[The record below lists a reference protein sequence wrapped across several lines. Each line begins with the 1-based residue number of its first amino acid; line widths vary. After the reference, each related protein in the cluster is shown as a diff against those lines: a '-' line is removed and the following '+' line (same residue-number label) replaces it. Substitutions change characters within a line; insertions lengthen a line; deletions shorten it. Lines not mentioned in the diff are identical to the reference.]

1 MALIFT
7 LILLSSSAWS
17 ASTDVC
23 EVLNLSNCSGVQ
35 KMGRRSSAQSIPSTS
50 TAAQFNPANVSHDR
64 GFGVETMY
72 QPGNAPTFSFVS
84 GTGKVGAALV
94 SSKVENSFFGN
105 RVIELEEDYFE
116 RREDDEQYASEKQ
129 TLALGGGLFK
139 NRKFSLDLGLL
150 FKYNSDIKRVNPGAG
165 FAVRW
170 AFVNFGAAQYQDDVK
185 LKFRDLVNPN
195 TGIPYETEWEDD
207 EYEERF
213 TVRNYFAGIKIKNL
227 FLDAGVI
234 NTTYKF
240 DDDDATVIRLYSAAY
255 IWKNFLFNLA
265 LREEESPRWRYK
277 DEMLLDERKK
287 NETYGGVQYSFNQH
301 FIIGVH
307 YNYYLLR
314 EYAASLTLFI

>member
-1 MALIFT
+1 MF
-7 LILLSSSAWS
+7 LLTFFLLLVSDSRA

-35 KMGRRSSAQSIPSTS
+35 KMGRRSSAQSLPSSS

-72 QPGNAPTFSFVS
+72 QPDNSPTFSFVS

-105 RVIELEEDYFE
+105 RVVELEEDYFE
-116 RREDDEQYASEKQ
+116 RREDDKQYDSEKQ

-139 NRKFSLDLGLL
+139 NRKFSLDVGLL
-150 FKYNSDIKRVNPGAG
+150 LKYNSDIKRVNPGVG
-165 FAVRW
+165 MAVRW
-170 AFVNFGAAQYQDDVK
+170 GFLNFGAAQYQDDVK

-195 TGIPYETEWEDD
+195 TGNTYEVEFGDD

-213 TVRNYFAGIKIKNL
+213 TVRNYFAGIKIRNL

-234 NTTYKF
+234 NTYYKF
-240 DDDDATVIRLYSAAY
+240 DDEETVIRLYSAAY
-255 IWKNFLFNLA
+255 IWKNFLFNVA
-265 LREEESPRWRYK
+265 LRQEDSPRWRYK
-277 DEMLLDERKK
+277 DETLLDERKK
-287 NETYGGVQYSFNQH
+287 HETYGGIQYSFNQH
-301 FIIGVH
+301 FILGVH

-314 EYAASLTLFI
+314 EYAASLTIFI

>member
-1 MALIFT
+1 MFLAT
-7 LILLSSSAWS
+7 LLLLLVSDARA

-35 KMGRRSSAQSIPSTS
+35 KMGRRSSAQSLPSTT

-105 RVIELEEDYFE
+105 RVVELDDDYFE
-116 RREDDEQYASEKQ
+116 RREDDKQYESEKQ
-129 TLALGGGLFK
+129 TLALGGGLYK
-139 NRKFSLDLGLL
+139 NRRFSLDLGLL
-150 FKYNSDIKRVNPGAG
+150 LKYNSDIKRVNPGAG

-170 AFVNFGAAQYQDDVK
+170 GFVNFGAAQYQDDVK

-195 TGIPYETEWEDD
+195 TGVPYQIEWEDD

-234 NTTYKF
+234 NTRYKF
-240 DDDDATVIRLYSAAY
+240 YEDETVIRLYSAAC
-255 IWKNFLFNLA
+255 IWKNFLFNVA
-265 LREEESPRWRYK
+265 LRQEESARWAYR
-277 DEMLLDERKK
+277 DEMLVDERQK

-301 FIIGVH
+301 FIVGLH